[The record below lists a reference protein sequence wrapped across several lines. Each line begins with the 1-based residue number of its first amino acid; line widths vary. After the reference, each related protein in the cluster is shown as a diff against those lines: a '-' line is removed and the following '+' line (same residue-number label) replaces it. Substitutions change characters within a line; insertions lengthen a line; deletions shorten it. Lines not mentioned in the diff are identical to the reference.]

1 MTELTAGCC
10 HLYLCPVTPTAGSRR
25 DCEKAAVESLIAK
38 ALGEGMR
45 LTHNAEGVPA
55 VSGHPELR
63 ISISHSASHCL
74 LAVGNSPHINIG
86 VDIESPRPQLLRV
99 AQRFLTPAEED
110 SANRCGDETLKLGL
124 LLKYW
129 TAKEAVYKAA
139 LTPGLALKEIHIAPD
154 FTSAQARENKFSL
167 AWHSLAAGEVIALAC
182 LKS

>member
-10 HLYLCPVTPTAGSRR
+10 RLYLCPVPDTAGSRR
-25 DCEKAAVESLIAK
+25 DCEKAAVESLIAQ
-38 ALGEGMR
+38 ALGEGME
-45 LTHNAEGVPA
+45 LTHSPEGAPS

-110 SANRCGDETLKLGL
+110 SANLCCDEPSRLGI

-129 TAKEAVYKAA
+129 TAKEAAYKAA
-139 LTPGLALKEIHIAPD
+139 LTPGLALQEIHIAPD
-154 FTSAQARENKFSL
+154 FTSAQARGSKFSL
-167 AWHSLAAGEVIALAC
+167 FWHSLPACETIALAC
-182 LKS
+182 LEP